1 MDFLEICRLSHCL
14 SVCLPL
20 SSIRSY
26 LGLQKVGTN
35 YASNWK
41 YVFEAVIVIQN
52 KILKFIAIF
61 FEGYHIIIASS
72 TLESIRNSQI
82 DNTGPVSLLWTSSL
96 FRLTIKFYEIGFSCS
111 STRSAGFQNSP
122 SCCLKKKNIN
132 WKFYL

>member
-1 MDFLEICRLSHCL
+1 
-14 SVCLPL
+14 
-20 SSIRSY
+20 

-61 FEGYHIIIASS
+61 FEGYYIIIASS

-82 DNTGPVSLLWTSSL
+82 DNTVVLSH
-96 FRLTIKFYEIGFSCS
+96 FYGLPRYF
-111 STRSAGFQNSP
+111 G
-122 SCCLKKKNIN
+122 
-132 WKFYL
+132 